1 MTSISLLPREGVS
14 FYYRTANGT
23 YLFWFTRPI
32 DGGRWQ
38 EVSREEVI
46 AKMRELAPID
56 HPRSHM
62 VVEGL
67 QWQIKVAK
75 SGMMPRGLDY
85 RNNGDV
91 ILGLEKYIADGER
104 EGLHPSY
111 PFLESGWV
119 KFDVPVL
126 KPPIVLPSIIPDKGV
141 PPLPPTPVKIG
152 DEVSTVNDG
161 VVMSGGGYVPYPTA
175 DFLNLLKN
183 EVAKRLG
190 VNADQIVY
198 RIETRNLSDSIQN
211 WQDRNEY
218 CYLLNVV
225 NLGGLGIN
233 FYDWYLS
240 DSPINWAKHGNAIFF
255 NKLKSVGKGVVY
267 YVEFSCH

>member
-1 MTSISLLPREGVS
+1 MTSVRFLPHESVLFS
-14 FYYRTANGT
+14 YKTAGGT
-23 YLFWFTRPI
+23 FPFWFKRST
-32 DGGRWQ
+32 DGVFW
-38 EVSREEVI
+38 EEIPREEVI
-46 AKMRELAPID
+46 AKMQELVPID
-56 HPRSHM
+56 HPNGHM

-67 QWQIKVAK
+67 RWVIEVAK
-75 SGMMPRGLDY
+75 PSMVPRMLDY
-85 RNNGDV
+85 RNNGHV

-104 EGLHPSY
+104 EGVHPSY

-119 KFDVPVL
+119 RYFNPVL
-126 KPPIVLPSIIPDKGV
+126 TPPTV
-141 PPLPPTPVKIG
+141 PPFIFDEELPPSPPTP
-152 DEVSTVNDG
+152 DEIEDDEAPTANDG
-161 VVMSGGGYVPYPTA
+161 AVLSGGGYVPYPTA

-198 RIETRNLSDSIQN
+198 RIETRNLSDGIQN